1 MRDLL
6 AHLSQTAQP
15 NVIGVE
21 KSGAFVEHAHHIR
34 DRMQQGQVLILN
46 DAYIY
51 KNILASGTADDAG
64 RSYGASTYY
73 GRKVIFKTRANAVHV
88 LTIPTDTETADPQP
102 RNFFGFEKSLQAT
115 DLLHC
120 DMYDDALFPIAL
132 ADSYVIHAGMQAT
145 DPSGRNNDQLST
157 TVGILPDNEHGL
169 AAPGMK
175 WIVNPPLDRVLA
187 ASMSLLRAEPG

>member
-1 MRDLL
+1 MIYWRICPKQR
-6 AHLSQTAQP
+6 SQTLLVSRRAEP
-15 NVIGVE
+15 LWSTPTTFETGC
-21 KSGAFVEHAHHIR
+21 
-34 DRMQQGQVLILN
+34 QQGQVLILN

-64 RSYGASTYY
+64 RSYGASPYY

-132 ADSYVIHAGMQAT
+132 ADSYVIQIEAE
-145 DPSGRNNDQLST
+145 ST
-157 TVGILPDNEHGL
+157 RT
-169 AAPGMK
+169 A
-175 WIVNPPLDRVLA
+175 DR
-187 ASMSLLRAEPG
+187 